1 MPDKKEK
8 KKPDSLKKLSR
19 EVSKPNEDI
28 LSKLDALDRNLYN
41 VAYTLQE
48 MQKKKPSLIT
58 QLIHSR
64 RAHLIVSATSCFSVM
79 AFGIYWILFQL

>member
-19 EVSKPNEDI
+19 EVSKSNEDI

-48 MQKKKPSLIT
+48 MQKKSLTYIVKKPY
-58 QLIHSR
+58 
-64 RAHLIVSATSCFSVM
+64 IVV
-79 AFGIYWILFQL
+79 